1 MDAHHAEALSEA
13 ADLIEQLSQEG
24 RDMPLKPRIKVKAR
38 GIPIGSYD
46 VIADAA
52 GKQLVKP
59 KVRRKG
65 ATLNQQYASK
75 NRRRYKAAK

>member
-1 MDAHHAEALSEA
+1 MIPATALAYLKALEDA
-13 ADLIEQLSQEG
+13 
-24 RDMPLKPRIKVKAR
+24 MPLKPRIKVKAK

-59 KVRRKG
+59 KVSKRG
-65 ATLNQQYASK
+65 PTLNQQYKSK
-75 NRRRYKAAK
+75 NRKRYRGVK

>member
-1 MDAHHAEALSEA
+1 MIPATALAYLIALEDAA
-13 ADLIEQLSQEG
+13 
-24 RDMPLKPRIKVKAR
+24 MPLKPRIKVKAR

-59 KVRRKG
+59 KVRKKG
-65 ATLNQQYASK
+65 ATPNQQYAAK
-75 NRRRYKAAK
+75 NKKRWKAAK

>member
-1 MDAHHAEALSEA
+1 MIPATALAYLKALEDA
-13 ADLIEQLSQEG
+13 
-24 RDMPLKPRIKVKAR
+24 MPLKPRIKVKAK

-59 KVRRKG
+59 KVRKKG
-65 ATLNQQYASK
+65 QTLNQQYASR
-75 NRRRYKAAK
+75 NRKRYRGAK

>member
-1 MDAHHAEALSEA
+1 MIPATALAYLKALEDA
-13 ADLIEQLSQEG
+13 
-24 RDMPLKPRIKVKAR
+24 MPLKPRIKVKAK

-59 KVRRKG
+59 KVKPKG
-65 ATLNQQYASK
+65 QTLNQQYAAK
-75 NRRRYKAAK
+75 NRKRYKGVK